1 MQVPRLY
8 SYFRSGAA
16 HRVRIALALKGIAF
30 ETFPVH
36 LVRNEGE
43 HLTAAFRALNPQARL
58 PVYELSTGETLIQSP
73 AILEYLEET
82 VPEPPLL
89 PAGLIARAKV
99 RGVAALIGCD
109 VHPLTTS
116 PFWQRSAIS
125 AMTSQWCRP
134 GSRNGLRPGST
145 RSNSLSATRTGVSAP
160 HQALLISTLCRKSF
174 QPTGSGCGWNPIRES
189 LASARWPPTTRPSR
203 RQRPAISRMQV
214 DGC

>member
-1 MQVPRLY
+1 MTMQVPRLY

-99 RGVAALIGCD
+99 RGVAALSGCD
-109 VHPLTTS
+109 VHPLNNVAVLATLRHLGHDES
-116 PFWQRSAIS
+116 VVSAWIAQWITAGFNAVEQLIGDTDWCFGPTPSLADIYLVPQIFSADRFGVRLEPYPRITRVS
-125 AMTSQWCRP
+125 AMAADHPAFTTAAP
-134 GSRNGLRPGST
+134 GN
-145 RSNSLSATRTGVSAP
+145 
-160 HQALLISTLCRKSF
+160 
-174 QPTGSGCGWNPIRES
+174 QPD
-189 LASARWPPTTRPSR
+189 AS
-203 RQRPAISRMQV
+203 
-214 DGC
+214 